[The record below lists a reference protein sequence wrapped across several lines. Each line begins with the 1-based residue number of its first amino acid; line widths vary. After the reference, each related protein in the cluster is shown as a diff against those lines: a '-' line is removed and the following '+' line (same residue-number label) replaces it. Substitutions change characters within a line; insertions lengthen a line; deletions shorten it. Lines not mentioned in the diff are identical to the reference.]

1 MNRFPFSF
9 AFFAAL
15 FLAGCFAGCAGQ
27 SQTHTVQKNEV
38 VTKITV
44 ISSEIAIAP
53 QKNCTYFE
61 NGQQEQCSTQNK
73 ETGEVIHR
81 VQFYESGVT
90 KSEMKFQDGSL
101 RETSYYESGAIQRTV
116 RGDTVEGFYE
126 SGALQF
132 RFLNEVSYHSFYED
146 GTPKTEEFA
155 INEKFRTMKHFQK
168 DGRHDYDAIL
178 GNIQGPQFKRIYG
191 ENGGVQE
198 EYSCYHQRHF
208 YPSGNLK
215 FQVDYTDTTAVYTL
229 FSDKSFDPQNPDAN
243 VMEKITKK
251 AGENDANLGKAAD
264 ETGAPKIKPF
274 VPEQYRE
281 TCRELEK
288 LLAENPAAQKFLDQ

>member
-1 MNRFPFSF
+1 MAPKEIFPKDS
-9 AFFAAL
+9 
-15 FLAGCFAGCAGQ
+15 
-27 SQTHTVQKNEV
+27 
-38 VTKITV
+38 VT
-44 ISSEIAIAP
+44 
-53 QKNCTYFE
+53 CTYFE

-146 GTPKTEEFA
+146 GKTRTEEFA
-155 INEKFRTMKHFQK
+155 INEKFRTMRHFLP

-178 GNIQGPQFKRIYG
+178 GNVQGPQFKRVYAESG
-191 ENGGVQE
+191 KVQE

-215 FQVDYTDTTAVYTL
+215 FAVDYTDTTATYILYLDQAT
-229 FSDKSFDPQNPDAN
+229 DPQNPDAIIK
-243 VMEKITKK
+243 EKIVKK
-251 AGENDANLGKAAD
+251 AGEGDANLGKAAD
-264 ETGAPKIKPF
+264 ETGAPKVKPF

-288 LLAENPAAQKFLDQ
+288 LLAESLNLFL

>member
-146 GTPKTEEFA
+146 GKTRTEEFA
-155 INEKFRTMKHFQK
+155 INEKFRTMRHFLP

-251 AGENDANLGKAAD
+251 AGEDGGKPN
-264 ETGAPKIKPF
+264 ETPSEIGGLSEKKIKAF
-274 VPEQYRE
+274 VPEQHRE
-281 TCRELEK
+281 ACRELEK
-288 LLAENPAAQKFLDQ
+288 LLAETPQLFL